1 MSWDSD
7 VGTQGLVV
15 SCEES
20 LIIIDIFIVVVLL
33 LLAAGTVKKVKDI
46 EVFLDVN
53 LNKPRQSQLDRIRK

>member
-1 MSWDSD
+1 M
-7 VGTQGLVV
+7 